1 MGIEDEVGGMSVGV
15 PDPGGRTQV
24 LAAHEIN
31 DICERVFNQSA
42 DLYDLRIFDFA
53 REIETLV
60 SKRVKAQMRKSKH
73 HQASAVAAHV
83 EEI

>member
-15 PDPGGRTQV
+15 PEPRGRTQV

-31 DICERVFNQSA
+31 DICEMVFNQSA

-53 REIETLV
+53 REVEARV
-60 SKRVKAQMRKSKH
+60 SERVKAKMKALKH
-73 HQASAVAAHV
+73 HQASASAPV